1 MSLNGFSVLD
11 GDVDFQPEA
20 IIRVV
25 DLMKRNPGIGAACG
39 RIHPTGSGFMQW
51 YQMFEYAIGHWLQK
65 ATEHVLGCVL
75 CSPGCFSLFRGKA
88 IMSDNVMR
96 TYTTVP
102 TEAQHFV
109 QYDQGEDRWLCT
121 LLLQQGWRV
130 EYSAASDSFTAAP
143 EGFNEF
149 YNQRR
154 RWMPSTMLNIIDLLT
169 DASNVVKKNDD
180 ISGLYILYQGMLMV
194 GTIIGPGTIFLVLV
208 GACSLSFGVN
218 TWVSLAINLPP
229 LVLFCILCLKA
240 KTATQLMMA
249 QVLSVAYAFL
259 MITVFIGLFIQVA
272 QEGWAGPTAIMMY
285 LSMGGPII
293 AAFFHPQ
300 EFKCVIMFPI
310 YLFMVPSM
318 YLFLFIYSIFNLNV
332 VSWGTREVKQKKS
345 AEELEAEKALEEE
358 KAQQAETKARQQSG
372 TLWGRL
378 TGGGLSKLSLFSR
391 TEQGLR
397 DDLNNIQNKLH
408 DIERALN
415 KEGYSIPAAPKKEE
429 KKSVQKVKI
438 SAPEKKDMKPRIKR
452 DEMKNPF
459 WIEQTDQVKNG
470 PVQKISEDEI
480 QFWYQLIDIYLKP
493 LDKDPKKQEEDTKK
507 LLEFRDKW
515 AFSTIMINGFV
526 ITAMIFC
533 EMYKDDLAISW
544 PIDDPNGDPLELTPI
559 GLFFILFFVIVLVLQ
574 FIGKLNLEL

>member
-1 MSLNGFSVLD
+1 MYSTFIFIVD

-65 ATEHVLGCVL
+65 STEHVLGCVL

-130 EYSAASDSFTAAP
+130 EYCAASDSFTAAP

-154 RWMPSTMLNIIDLLT
+154 RWMPSTLLNILDLLG
-169 DASNVVKKNDD
+169 DATNVVKKNDD
-180 ISGLYILYQGMLMV
+180 ISGLYVLYQGMLMV
-194 GTIIGPGTIFLVLV
+194 GTIIGPGTIFLMLV
-208 GACSLSFGVN
+208 GACSMSFQLSTG
-218 TWVSLAINLPP
+218 WSLAINLPP
-229 LVLFCILCLKA
+229 LIIFCVLCLKG

-249 QVLSVAYAFL
+249 QLLSIAYAFL
-259 MITVFIGLFIQVA
+259 MIAVTIGLMIQITK
-272 QEGWAGPTAIMMY
+272 EGPLGPTAMMAY
-285 LSMGGPII
+285 LSFGGPII
-293 AAFFHPQ
+293 AGFLHPQ
-300 EFKCVIMFPI
+300 EFKCLIMMPI
-310 YLFMVPSM
+310 YLFMIPSM

-345 AEELEAEKALEEE
+345 AEELEAEAAMAEE
-358 KAQQAETKARQQSG
+358 KAQAAETKARQQSG
-372 TLWGRL
+372 TIWGRL
-378 TGGGLSKLSLFSR
+378 TGGGMSKLSLFSR

-397 DDLNNIQNKLH
+397 DDLSKIQSKL
-408 DIERALN
+408 DDLEKAMK
-415 KEGYSIPAAPKKEE
+415 KEGYSVPAAPKQEE
-429 KKSVQKVKI
+429 KKSAPKVKMT
-438 SAPEKKDMKPRIKR
+438 ATQKKETKPRIKR
-452 DEMKNPF
+452 DEMINPY
-459 WIEQTDQVKNG
+459 WIEQEDQVKTG
-470 PVQKISEDEI
+470 PVLKISDDEVE
-480 QFWYQLIDIYLKP
+480 FWNQLIEIYLKP
-493 LDKDPKKQEEDTKK
+493 LDKNKKKEEEDTKK
-507 LLEFRDKW
+507 LIEFRNKW
-515 AFSTIMINGFV
+515 AFMTIMINGFV
-526 ITAMIFC
+526 IVGMLFC
-533 EMYKDDLAISW
+533 EFNKDTLAISW
-544 PIDDPNGDPLELTPI
+544 PINDANGKPLELSPI
-559 GLFFILFFVIVLVLQ
+559 GLFFILFFIVVLVLQ
-574 FIGKLNLEL
+574 MIGNLK

>member
-1 MSLNGFSVLD
+1 
-11 GDVDFQPEA
+11 
-20 IIRVV
+20 
-25 DLMKRNPGIGAACG
+25 MKRNPGIGAACG
-39 RIHPTGSGFMQW
+39 RIHPTGTGFMQW

-65 ATEHVLGCVL
+65 STEHVLGCVL

-154 RWMPSTMLNIIDLLT
+154 RWMPSTLLNILDLLGDFT
-169 DASNVVKKNDD
+169 NVIKKNDD
-180 ISGLYILYQGMLMV
+180 ISILYIMYQFMLMI
-194 GTIIGPGTIFLVLV
+194 GTIIGPGTIFLMLV
-208 GACSLSFGVN
+208 GACSMSFGV
-218 TWVSLAINLPP
+218 TTGVSLAINLPP
-229 LVLFCILCLKA
+229 LIIFCILCLKG
-240 KTATQLMMA
+240 KTATQLVMA
-249 QVLSVAYAFL
+249 QILSVAYAFL
-259 MITVFIGLFIQVA
+259 MIAVTIGLFIQVA
-272 QEGWAGPTAIMMY
+272 QEGYGGPTALMMY
-285 LSMGGPII
+285 LSFGGPIF
-293 AAFFHPQ
+293 AGFLHPQ
-300 EFKCVIMFPI
+300 EFKCLLMMPI

-345 AEELEAEKALEEE
+345 AEEMEAEKAMEEE
-358 KAQQAETKARQQSG
+358 KAKEAETKARQQSG
-372 TLWGRL
+372 TIWGRI
-378 TGGGLSKLSLFSR
+378 TGGGMSKLSLFSR
-391 TEQGLR
+391 TEDSLR
-397 DDLNNIQNKLH
+397 DDLNKIQSKL
-408 DIERALN
+408 DSLEKAIK
-415 KEGYSIPAAPKKEE
+415 KEGYSIPVPPKQEE
-429 KKSVQKVKI
+429 KKVQKVKM
-438 SAPEKKDMKPRIKR
+438 SAPEKKETKPRVKR

-470 PVQKISEDEI
+470 PVQKISKEEI
-480 QFWYQLIDIYLKP
+480 KFWYQLIETYLKP

-515 AFSTIMINGFV
+515 AFTTIMINGFV
-526 ITAMIFC
+526 IMGMLFC
-533 EMYKDDLAISW
+533 EFHKDELSISW
-544 PIDDPNGDPLELTPI
+544 PIKDTDGNELKLSPI
-559 GLFFILFFVIVLVLQ
+559 GLFFILFFIIVLVLQ
-574 FIGKLNLEL
+574 TIG